1 MPIIPKIE
9 EQPIGYMT
17 PYVAV
22 MKPWEAF
29 TGLGFSDEGRTSK
42 S

>member
-17 PYVAV
+17 LSITI
-22 MKPWEAF
+22 MEPWETF
-29 TGLGFSDEGRTSK
+29 TGLGFK
-42 S
+42 V